1 MSVSFTRTVDKN
13 FFVVALAFDGA
24 FLYLDNIL
32 CHVLSFLLYYTI
44 FMIRQDLDNYDLPD
58 APGVYFWKDA
68 HGKILYIGKAT
79 SLKDRVRSYFA
90 PDLIKTRGPRLV
102 DMVFKAKKIEWQET
116 GSVLE
121 ALILEASLI
130 KKHQPYYNSDE
141 KDDKSWNMVVI
152 TKEEYP
158 RVLLARQKGLDKK
171 SMAAVFGPFPKSS
184 SLKEALAIIRKIFPF
199 RDRASAMKDKEAFY
213 RQLGLSPD
221 VRTSEAAKVY
231 RKTIGRI
238 KLMLSGKFGALK
250 AALTKEMNAAAKAQR
265 FEEAAQL
272 REKLF
277 ALEHI
282 KDVSL
287 IKREHTQVR
296 GDFRIE
302 SYDIAHIS
310 GKQMVGVMTV
320 IEGDR
325 AEKSEYRKFIV
336 RGFEKSNDAGAL
348 REVLTRRLAHPEWP
362 YPQLIVVDGNAIQ
375 INATKEVLKKVQL
388 DIPIVSVTKDERHKP
403 KSLSGDKALIAAHK
417 YSILLANHEAHRFSV
432 TFHRTRRAK
441 AALK

>member
-1 MSVSFTRTVDKN
+1 
-13 FFVVALAFDGA
+13 
-24 FLYLDNIL
+24 
-32 CHVLSFLLYYTI
+32 
-44 FMIRQDLDNYDLPD
+44 MIRQDLNKYKLPD
-58 APGVYFWKDA
+58 APGVYFWLGEK
-68 HGKILYIGKAT
+68 GKILYIGKAT
-79 SLKDRVRSYFA
+79 SLRDRVRSYFA
-90 PDLIKTRGPRLV
+90 PDLIHTRGPRLV
-102 DMVFKAKKIEWQET
+102 DMVFKAKKIDWQET

-121 ALILEASLI
+121 ALILEANLI

-152 TKEEYP
+152 TREVYP

-221 VRTSEAAKVY
+221 VRTSGAAKAY
-231 RKTIGRI
+231 RKNIGRI
-238 KLMLSGKFGALK
+238 KLMLRGKFGTLK
-250 AALTKEMNAAAKAQR
+250 AVLTKEMNTAAKAEQ
-265 FEEAAQL
+265 FEEAAAL
-272 REKLF
+272 RGKLF

-302 SYDIAHIS
+302 AYDIAHLS

-320 IEGDR
+320 VEGDR

-336 RGFEKSNDAGAL
+336 RGFDKSNDAGAL
-348 REVLTRRLAHPEWP
+348 TEVLTRRLAHTEWL

-375 INATKEVLKKVQL
+375 LNAARKVLRSAQL
-388 DIPIVSVTKDERHKP
+388 DIPIVAVTKDEHHKP
-403 KSLSGDKALIAAHK
+403 KSLSGDKALIATHK
-417 YSILLANHEAHRFSV
+417 YAILLANHEAHRFAV
-432 TFHRTRRAK
+432 TFHRARRKK
-441 AALK
+441 AMV